1 MLDAVLRRYKVSV
14 RISVKGAVSVL
25 LIVLAV
31 ALPQFG
37 HFFGKEFSATYMPM
51 YAPALLA
58 GCLLGYGWGLGVG
71 ILSPVISFGF
81 SSLFLSSVMP
91 TASRLPYMILELAL
105 YGLICGLFAKKIEKN
120 AFVAFPVVA
129 LAQVSGRAVYVI
141 YNLIAGRSFLE
152 LWASVQT
159 GLLGLY
165 IQLILVPLI
174 VIVLAKL
181 IRKDHAE
188 GYSEG

>member
-91 TASRLPYMILELAL
+91 TASRLPYMILELAI